1 VFSEY
6 APSGIRIFLKKVY
19 RLESVMLR
27 TDLKSGCYLALI
39 EKRHSMK
46 FYTFLEKNRKHFT
59 GRLNFIDRIKNEN
72 DAANAIERA
81 ANMIVEGSGF
91 FWGIWRN
98 DDIIGMISMRD
109 INENLKSAEIAYS
122 IDHEYEGKGLISE
135 ATWIAIDYL
144 FSEYDVERLV
154 LGSDVN
160 NQRSQN
166 IALKY
171 GFTNEGIA
179 RKGFRANGEFQDCI
193 NWSLLKEEYLDLKTR
208 KEKNG

>member
-1 VFSEY
+1 MESLM
-6 APSGIRIFLKKVY
+6 LKH
-19 RLESVMLR
+19 
-27 TDLKSGCYLALI
+27 DLKLGCYLAFI
-39 EKRHSMK
+39 EKRHSLK
-46 FYTFLEKNRKHFT
+46 FYNFLEKNRKHFT
-59 GRLNFIDRIKNEN
+59 GRLNFIDKIKCES
-72 DAANAIERA
+72 DATNAIERA

-98 DDIIGMISMRD
+98 DKIIGMISMRD

-154 LGSDVN
+154 LGSDVK

-166 IALKY
+166 IALRYEFK
-171 GFTNEGIA
+171 NEGIA
-179 RKGFRANGEFQDCI
+179 RKGFRANGKFQDCI
-193 NWSLLKEEYLDLKTR
+193 NWSLLKEEYLEIKAR